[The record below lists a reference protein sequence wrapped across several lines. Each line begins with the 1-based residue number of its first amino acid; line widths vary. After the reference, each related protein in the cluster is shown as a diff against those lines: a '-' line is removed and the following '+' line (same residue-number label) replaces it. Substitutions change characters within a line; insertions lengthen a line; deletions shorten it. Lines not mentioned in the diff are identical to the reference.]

1 MLCSARASC
10 AAVLRPANRQSTAS
24 TQFEEH
30 ETMEALEADT
40 RFVHLLR
47 FDFFSAEGGRKRL
60 WYAFSVS
67 CRDK

>member
-1 MLCSARASC
+1 
-10 AAVLRPANRQSTAS
+10 
-24 TQFEEH
+24 
-30 ETMEALEADT
+30 MEALEADT